1 MLREHGVRNAMQ
13 SSEIYKKA
21 KQTHFERHKTYSMG
35 WGKEA
40 IQKREQSIIDHFG
53 VKHQS

>member
-13 SSEIYKKA
+13 SSEIRAKA
-21 KQTHFERHKTYSMG
+21 KQTHFDRHGTYLFG

-40 IQKREQSIIDHFG
+40 IQKRELALIKHFG